1 MSQLIVSVPDT
12 YLPER
17 TYILSVLMG
26 DFLGLD
32 YAVTTHGRPEV
43 AIQIANIND
52 RILILEDTL
61 FQTPARQWLDLKSLP
76 RSPSPRWIVA
86 DDLPEATIIDRE
98 LPVLYGRQLANGKFF
113 KQQNGLVHFG
123 LDILG
128 SSFFMLT
135 RYEEVVLRERDQH
148 ERFPARS
155 SIAYKEGFLERPVVN
170 EYLEV
175 LWAAIQRLWPGLQR
189 KPRRFKMLPTH
200 DVDSPLTVHGLPV
213 TRAAKSCLGDLLKRK
228 SPALAVRRWQSWLNT
243 KNNGP
248 DCDLYNTFD
257 YLMDK
262 SEEKGLRSAF
272 YFMAGCTNK
281 KYEGN
286 YALHDPWMRR
296 LLRKIYQRGHEI
308 GFHPSYET
316 YQDPQKTIEE
326 FQYLQKICSEENIQ
340 QERWGGRQHYLR
352 WDAPTTWRNWEAAG
366 LHYDSTVGYADR
378 PGFRCGTCYEFPVF
392 DLQTRKRLN
401 LRERPLIVMEG
412 TLLGE
417 NYLGLDH
424 NRAWEHIDRLIY
436 ACRLFQGDFILLWHN
451 SQLLTTQDHR
461 LYEKTLNEAVKPG

>member
-1 MSQLIVSVPDT
+1 MSRLIVSVPET

-17 TYILSVLMG
+17 NYILNVFLG

-32 YAVTTHGRPEV
+32 YAVTTHRKPEV
-43 AIQIANIND
+43 VIKMVNIND

-61 FQTPARQWLDLKSLP
+61 FQTPAEQWLNSKSLP
-76 RSPSPRWIVA
+76 KSPPLRWNVI
-86 DDLPEATIIDRE
+86 DDLPEAIFCDPE
-98 LPVLYGRQLANGKFF
+98 LPVLYGRQIANGKLFH
-113 KQQNGLVHFG
+113 QQDGLVHLG

-175 LWAAIQRLWPGLQR
+175 LWAAMQRLWPGLQR
-189 KPRRFKMLPTH
+189 KPRQFKVFPTH
-200 DVDSPLTVHGLPV
+200 DVDNPFAVNGLPV
-213 TRAAKSCLGDLLKRK
+213 TRAARSCLGDLLKRK
-228 SPALAVRRWQSWLNT
+228 SLALAVKRCQSWLNT
-243 KNNGP
+243 KKYGL
-248 DCDLYNTFD
+248 DYDLYNTFD

-262 SEEKGLRSAF
+262 SEEKGLKSAF

-281 KYEGN
+281 KYEGS

-296 LLRKIYQRGHEI
+296 LLRKIHQRGHEI

-316 YQDPQKTIEE
+316 YQDPQKTVEE
-326 FQYLQKICSEENIQ
+326 FQYLQKICREENIQ

-352 WDAPTTWRNWEAAG
+352 WDASTTWRNWEAAG
-366 LHYDSTVGYADR
+366 LYYDSTVGYADH

-392 DLQTRKRLN
+392 DLQTRKKLN

-424 NRAWEHIDRLIY
+424 DHVWEHINRLID
-436 ACRLFQGDFILLWHN
+436 ACWLFQGDFILLGSFSN
-451 SQLLTTQDHR
+451 KMT
-461 LYEKTLNEAVKPG
+461 KTGQPQVLML